1 MQEDVLKEEFF
12 LKEEFC
18 DFREGCPVCA
28 DSSMEMENPL
38 PKMLSNQYYGWI
50 YAYVFTIVCVSR
62 YIFTTW
68 ERIDEALQIL
78 SSVNSSC

>member
-1 MQEDVLKEEFF
+1 MSRLRRFFDGNGKSPLKDAFQY
-12 LKEEFC
+12 
-18 DFREGCPVCA
+18 RGC
-28 DSSMEMENPL
+28 
-38 PKMLSNQYYGWI
+38 I
-50 YAYVFTIVCVSR
+50 YAYVFTTVCVSR

>member
-1 MQEDVLKEEFF
+1 MQEVLKEDSFFEFY
-12 LKEEFC
+12 

-28 DSSMEMENPL
+28 DSSMEMENP
-38 PKMLSNQYYGWI
+38 KMLSN
-50 YAYVFTIVCVSR
+50 IVVGYTRTYLPR

-68 ERIDEALQIL
+68 EERIDEALQIL